1 MKPVKELHWS
11 ERSGLAYDLYNVQ
24 SAATKLLPAALKAE
38 DAILHGE
45 RYEGEL
51 KEQLEETALRI
62 SNILYSWMDMQ
73 KNISGFPEIYAIKR
87 LHDRYER
94 AKKAVEMRRNWTQ
107 ESPMFGQDV
116 EGS

>member
-11 ERSGLAYDLYNVQ
+11 ERSGLAYDIGNVQ

-38 DAILHGE
+38 DTILHGE

-51 KEQLEETALRI
+51 MDQLEETALRI
-62 SNILYSWMDMQ
+62 SNILYAWRDMQ

-87 LHDRYER
+87 LHDRCER
-94 AKKAVEMRRNWTQ
+94 AMKAVEMRRNWTQ
-107 ESPMFGQDV
+107 EAPMYGQDI